1 MKKFYALLV
10 GLVLLVGCAT
20 RGFPPA
26 AGILNYDHVDQYVD
40 RGAQPNRRGI
50 EFLKNQNVTLVIN
63 LRDVGDTWVNEGQT
77 CTNYGIKYL
86 WVPLNGAHAPSK
98 ADVGKILA
106 VIASEIKAGGKV
118 FFHCQ
123 HGCDR
128 TGTIAACYEIQFKGE
143 SNADALS
150 EANFYGMSKLE
161 FGMRSFIKRY
171 KSYDVRR
178 RT

>member
-10 GLVLLVGCAT
+10 GLILLVGCAT
-20 RGFPPA
+20 RGFPPTA
-26 AGILNYDHVDQYVD
+26 AILNYDHVDQYVD
-40 RGAQPNRRGI
+40 RGAQPNQYGL
-50 EFLKNQNVTLVIN
+50 EFLKGQHVTLVIN
-63 LRDVGDTWVNEGQT
+63 LRDVGDTWVNEGQV
-77 CTNYGIKYL
+77 CTNNGIKYL
-86 WVPLNGAHAPSK
+86 WVPLNGSHAPSK
-98 ADVGKILA
+98 ADVKKILA
-106 VIASEIKAGGKV
+106 AIDAEIQAGGKV